1 MLQKHQQINMSTD
14 PLYER
19 KSSLRARKKS
29 KRKSK
34 HQKQS
39 PLRDTE
45 NIISS
50 AETVYTETEFDNNY
64 DKYYYH
70 EDSSPVENYD
80 PTESSKFTQ
89 KNTFDDSVEID
100 HDEALQTTTFE
111 KNKMFLLYQLWL
123 FSHLSTIVT
132 FFVYFRNVILKKN
145 VQKNNNF
152 AYLTCL
158 SSSMW
163 TYSLVLYRI
172 YTTKQK
178 TLLFTNRLTENT
190 MMAILPLSCLFQ
202 TENFHL
208 IVNCSLFL
216 LSNHNKSIF
225 KLASF
230 AIFSWLNLANFLLY
244 EFKNTKIEEDNVLND
259 ENHADEETENNAD
272 FGTLQKIKDAFKPL
286 LHLVAKPLL
295 FLITVIDMY
304 QFINIYKIDIQN
316 ADNTQDKILGVV
328 VLSVYTVNYLLRLEY
343 VENSRFFVNFLTYQ
357 LDTIIGEQ
365 LYTLLTQNSVVMNA
379 NQSLKLDNA
388 NEMSTASKVC
398 YEISNFMNSFW
409 FNWCR
414 HGINILVPLNAVND
428 NILKNQQHVITNVE
442 YFGIL
447 SNQKVL
453 SEE

>member
-1 MLQKHQQINMSTD
+1 M
-14 PLYER
+14 
-19 KSSLRARKKS
+19 
-29 KRKSK
+29 
-34 HQKQS
+34 
-39 PLRDTE
+39 
-45 NIISS
+45 
-50 AETVYTETEFDNNY
+50 
-64 DKYYYH
+64 
-70 EDSSPVENYD
+70 
-80 PTESSKFTQ
+80 
-89 KNTFDDSVEID
+89 
-100 HDEALQTTTFE
+100 
-111 KNKMFLLYQLWL
+111 
-123 FSHLSTIVT
+123 
-132 FFVYFRNVILKKN
+132 
-145 VQKNNNF
+145 
-152 AYLTCL
+152 
-158 SSSMW
+158 
-163 TYSLVLYRI
+163 
-172 YTTKQK
+172 
-178 TLLFTNRLTENT
+178 
-190 MMAILPLSCLFQ
+190 
-202 TENFHL
+202 
-208 IVNCSLFL
+208 FL

-244 EFKNTKIEEDNVLND
+244 EFKNTKLEEDNVLN
-259 ENHADEETENNAD
+259 EEKHADEETENNAD